1 MKKDTM
7 QLLVSLLACVLFSV
21 ILVSWLRFII
31 ARDKLL
37 FREELIWYEKYQ
49 IVREMT
55 LNGIPENV
63 IADHLTTQ
71 IQLSWNQN
79 EIIRMIEIAQSY

>member
-1 MKKDTM
+1 
-7 QLLVSLLACVLFSV
+7 
-21 ILVSWLRFII
+21 
-31 ARDKLL
+31 
-37 FREELIWYEKYQ
+37 
-49 IVREMT
+49 MT

-63 IADHLTTQ
+63 ITDHLTTQ